1 MYRWPRERPRSAGRR
16 RPRPQPPATPAADQA
31 AAEDESAKETEKKW
45 PKRSMRTV
53 TTWPGEG
60 QGLKGRAGLL
70 ESDFDQV
77 TTDLLVALTFI
88 STM

>member
-1 MYRWPRERPRSAGRR
+1 
-16 RPRPQPPATPAADQA
+16 
-31 AAEDESAKETEKKW
+31 
-45 PKRSMRTV
+45 MRMV